1 MQHEDELIASYMTV
15 LNEGVDEL
23 TNTKSAEVKGSTVK
37 PSKDPAFGTF
47 KKGNDADENVDLD
60 KPSDDKELS
69 ANVKDGE
76 PKKLKESK
84 NTFKNPFDELYNK
97 IVSENSFGFSTDDE
111 NEIEPSDEG
120 DAFGGGSEDL
130 GEVQDDLGSELG
142 EDEGLEDELGGDIE
156 DLEDVEGDEEID
168 LGVLVSTLKD
178 VLSQLEKIVGDEE
191 GEEEEIDDIE
201 DIEDEDEFGESEEDE
216 SEEDESE
223 EDESEEDGQKNPFG
237 ESFNRKKGD
246 KEKMKEKGKK
256 NFVKGKFKKFEKD
269 RGNKTDDVAEEAVKI
284 TGLKKGINLTPFK
297 GNIKPLQSKKAEVKG
312 NIKAAKG
319 KAQTP
324 STGKGHD
331 GVPSKL
337 SPTAGH
343 NLMKASSHT
352 VSGAVKPGKGLFDQ

>member
-1 MQHEDELIASYMTV
+1 MQDELIASYMTV

-69 ANVKDGE
+69 SNVKDGE
-76 PKKLKESK
+76 PKKLNKESK

-97 IVSENSFGFSTDDE
+97 IVSENSFGFSTEEE

-120 DAFGGGSEDL
+120 DAFGGGRDELGGEGL
-130 GEVQDDLGSELG
+130 GEVQDNLDSEFG
-142 EDEGLEDELGGDIE
+142 EDEGLDDELGGDIE
-156 DLEDVEGDEEID
+156 DLDSLEGGEEVD

-178 VLSQLEKIVGDEE
+178 VLSQLEKIVGEEE

-201 DIEDEDEFGESEEDE
+201 DIEDEDEEGGEEESDE
-216 SEEDESE
+216 SEEE
-223 EDESEEDGQKNPFG
+223 EEEDGEKNPFG
-237 ESFNRKKGD
+237 EGFKAKQWE
-246 KEKMKEKGKK
+246 KENKGKK
-256 NFVKGKFKKFEKD
+256 KDKKGKFEKFEKN
-269 RGNKTDDVAEEAVKI
+269 RGNKKDVAEEAVKV
-284 TGLKKGINLTPFK
+284 TGLKKGVNIAPFK
-297 GNIKPLQSKKAEVKG
+297 GNIKPLQSKKAEVTNNAFKAKKG
-312 NIKAAKG
+312 T
-319 KAQTP
+319 AQTP

-352 VSGAVKPGKGLFDQ
+352 VSGAVKVGKGVFDQ

>member
-76 PKKLKESK
+76 PKKLKES
-84 NTFKNPFDELYNK
+84 NNSFKNPFDELYNK
-97 IVSENSFGFSTDDE
+97 IVSENSFGFSTEDE

-120 DAFGGGSEDL
+120 DAFGGGSDDL
-130 GEVQDDLGSELG
+130 GEVQGDLDSGFGDE
-142 EDEGLEDELGGDIE
+142 EGLDDELGGDIE
-156 DLEDVEGDEEID
+156 DLEGLEGGEEVD

-201 DIEDEDEFGESEEDE
+201 DIDDEDDDEVGGEDE
-216 SEEDESE
+216 SEDEESDESE
-223 EDESEEDGQKNPFG
+223 EEEDGEKNPFG
-237 ESFNRKKGD
+237 EGFKAKQWE
-246 KEKMKEKGKK
+246 KENKGKK
-256 NFVKGKFKKFEKD
+256 KGKKGAKGKFEKFEKG
-269 RGNKTDDVAEEAVKI
+269 RGNKDVAEEGVKV
-284 TGLKKGINLTPFK
+284 TGLKKGVNITPFK
-297 GNIKPLQSKKAEVKG
+297 GNIKPLQSKKAEVTG
-312 NIKAAKG
+312 NSLKAAKG

>member
-1 MQHEDELIASYMTV
+1 MQYQDELIASYMTV
-15 LNEGVDEL
+15 LNESNE
-23 TNTKSAEVKGSTVK
+23 SEVKGAPK

-60 KPSDDKELS
+60 KPTDDKELS
-69 ANVKDGE
+69 SNVKDGE

-84 NTFKNPFDELYNK
+84 NTFKNPFDDLYNK
-97 IVSENSFGFSTDDE
+97 IVSENTFGFSTEDE

-120 DAFGGGSEDL
+120 DSFGGGSDELGGDDL
-130 GEVQDDLGSELG
+130 GEVQDDLDSDFGG
-142 EDEGLEDELGGDIE
+142 EEGLDDEFGGDIE
-156 DLEDVEGDEEID
+156 DLEDVEGDEEVD

-178 VLSQLEKIVGDEE
+178 VLSQLEKIVGGEEGDEE
-191 GEEEEIDDIE
+191 IEDIE
-201 DIEDEDEFGESEEDE
+201 DIEDEDEFGEDESDESDEDE
-216 SEEDESE
+216 SDEDESKE
-223 EDESEEDGQKNPFG
+223 KNPFQEG
-237 ESFNRKKGD
+237 YNRKKGD
-246 KEKMKEKGKK
+246 KEKENQKFK
-256 NFVKGKFKKFEKD
+256 NKFAKGKFKKFEKN

-297 GNIKPLQSKKAEVKG
+297 GNIKPLQNKKAEVT
-312 NIKAAKG
+312 NNAFKAKKG

-324 STGKGHD
+324 STGSGHD

-352 VSGAVKPGKGLFDQ
+352 VSGAVKVGKGVFDQ

>member
-1 MQHEDELIASYMTV
+1 MQHQDELVASYMTV
-15 LNEGVDEL
+15 LNESNE
-23 TNTKSAEVKGSTVK
+23 SEVKGAPK
-37 PSKDPAFGTF
+37 PSKDPVFGPF

-69 ANVKDGE
+69 SNVKEGE

-97 IVSENSFGFSTDDE
+97 IVSENSFGFSTEDE

-120 DAFGGGSEDL
+120 DAFGGGSDDL
-130 GEVQDDLGSELG
+130 GGEGLGEIQDDLDSDFGG
-142 EDEGLEDELGGDIE
+142 EEGLDDELGGDIE
-156 DLEDVEGDEEID
+156 DLDGLEGGEEVD

-178 VLSQLEKIVGDEE
+178 VLSQLEKIVGEEE

-201 DIEDEDEFGESEEDE
+201 DLDDEDEDGGEESEEGEEE
-216 SEEDESE
+216 SEEESE
-223 EDESEEDGQKNPFG
+223 DEEDGQKNPFG
-237 ESFNRKKGD
+237 EGFKAKQWE
-246 KEKMKEKGKK
+246 KENKGKK
-256 NFVKGKFKKFEKD
+256 KGKKGLKGKFEKFEKG
-269 RGNKTDDVAEEAVKI
+269 RGNKDVAEEAVKI
-284 TGLKKGINLTPFK
+284 TGLKKGVNIAPFK
-297 GNIKPLQSKKAEVKG
+297 GNIKPLQNKKAEVT
-312 NIKAAKG
+312 NNAFKAKKG

-352 VSGAVKPGKGLFDQ
+352 VSGAVKAGKGVFDQ